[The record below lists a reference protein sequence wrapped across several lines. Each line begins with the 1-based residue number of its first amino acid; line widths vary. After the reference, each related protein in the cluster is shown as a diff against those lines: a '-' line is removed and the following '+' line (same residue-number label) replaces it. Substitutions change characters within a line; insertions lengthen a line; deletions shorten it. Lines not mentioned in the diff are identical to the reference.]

1 LKIVGICDK
10 EYEKELRA
18 IADGYGCA
26 EYVDFIHAQKDVK
39 PFFSQAMAFINS
51 SVNEGM
57 GRTTAEAMFYGCP
70 VIAYASGGTMD
81 LVRDGETGYL
91 FNTVEECA
99 ELMRKVCTTDQE
111 DIILRAQEFAK
122 QNLSIENYAPKIMEV
137 YNLVLK
143 TK

>member
-1 LKIVGICDK
+1 
-10 EYEKELRA
+10 
-18 IADGYGCA
+18 
-26 EYVDFIHAQKDVK
+26 
-39 PFFSQAMAFINS
+39 
-51 SVNEGM
+51 
-57 GRTTAEAMFYGCP
+57 
-70 VIAYASGGTMD
+70 MD